1 MHAVQMSE
9 TNIRLEVLGP
19 MEGRANSKPPAIRVR
34 NDGRTLGLVVD
45 RRRFISDT
53 AAQRPEAVHA
63 EVIADGHEIG
73 VFPIIVDI
81 FKLIEYSFIP
91 TSKRGIGGSHSIHSC
106 SKFITS
112 CCQTTKT

>member
-1 MHAVQMSE
+1 
-9 TNIRLEVLGP
+9 

-73 VFPIIVDI
+73 VLPAILNVAKCF
-81 FKLIEYSFIP
+81 ESFN
-91 TSKRGIGGSHSIHSC
+91 
-106 SKFITS
+106 
-112 CCQTTKT
+112 